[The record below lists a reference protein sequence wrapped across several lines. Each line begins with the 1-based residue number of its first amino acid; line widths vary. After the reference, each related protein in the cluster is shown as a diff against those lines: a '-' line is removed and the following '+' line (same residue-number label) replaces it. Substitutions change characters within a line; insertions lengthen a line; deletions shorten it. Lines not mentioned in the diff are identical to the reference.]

1 MPSTTVCPL
10 PLFLIPESLAKQ
22 RTELDTLHLSIQ
34 EISKTLAL
42 HLPHLVPPPAPVVE
56 TPAAEPT
63 PETLVETAPVI
74 ETPAAGPTPEPSIP
88 EIIDILAPAETSPPA
103 EAEPEP
109 SSPKTS
115 LPRKRTSTLGYI
127 GKVFWPF
134 GSASPKSTTPAPVQD
149 EDVVSVPIAEA
160 TTVAA

>member
-1 MPSTTVCPL
+1 
-10 PLFLIPESLAKQ
+10 LFLIPESLAKQ
-22 RTELDTLHLSIQ
+22 PTEIDTLHLSIQ

-42 HLPHLVPPPAPVVE
+42 HLPHLVHTPAPVVE
-56 TPAAEPT
+56 TPPAEHT
-63 PETLVETAPVI
+63 PETVVETAPVI
-74 ETPAAGPTPEPSIP
+74 ETPAAEPTPEPISIP
-88 EIIDILAPAETSPPA
+88 STPEVIEAPAETPTDLAIP

-127 GKVFWPF
+127 GKIFWPF
-134 GSASPKSTTPAPVQD
+134 GSGSGSPKSTTPSPAQG
-149 EDVVSVPIAEA
+149 EDIVSVSIAEA

>member
-1 MPSTTVCPL
+1 
-10 PLFLIPESLAKQ
+10 
-22 RTELDTLHLSIQ
+22 
-34 EISKTLAL
+34 L
-42 HLPHLVPPPAPVVE
+42 HLPHLVHAPAPVVETPPAEHTSESVVETAPDIE

-63 PETLVETAPVI
+63 PE
-74 ETPAAGPTPEPSIP
+74 PASNPSTP
-88 EIIDILAPAETSPPA
+88 EIIEAPAETEP
-103 EAEPEP
+103 EPEP

-127 GKVFWPF
+127 GKIFWPF
-134 GSASPKSTTPAPVQD
+134 GSGSESPKSTNPAPAQD